1 MNILQVENLSKSF
14 GGKQIIKNISF
25 NVEQG
30 EIIGFVGPNGAGK
43 TTTLK
48 LISNLIFPESGR
60 IIIDGNDIMKNREKA
75 LEKIAVMIESPGL
88 YRNLSGKGNLK
99 IIQRLRGKSKALL
112 DEIIEFIGLS
122 DRIDVKVAKY
132 SLGMKQRLALGM
144 CLLCEPRLLILD
156 EPTNGLDPTGT
167 MEFRELITTL
177 AKREK
182 ISVLFSSHLLSEVEK
197 ISDRIMFIKDGQIVT
212 IKSIKD
218 IGDNTSYRI
227 QVSDVLKSKA
237 VLENSEYINSIS
249 NTDTN
254 IILVS
259 IKNNKLSN
267 VLNLLS
273 TNDIDFWDIEKVG
286 SSIESDYS
294 DIYKGVN

>member
-1 MNILQVENLSKSF
+1 MENLSKSF

-99 IIQRLRGKSKALL
+99 IVQRLRRKSKALL